1 MSHYYLNDPNLKSKY
16 NIVKYTFR
24 GSELSFITNT
34 GVFSR
39 ERIDFGTNLLIN
51 SFEDQ
56 DLKNKKILDLGC
68 GYGVIGLSIAK
79 AFLGSTV
86 HLIDI
91 NERAIEL
98 AIKNAELNKVKN
110 VNIYPSNLYQEV
122 EEKFD
127 VIISN
132 PPIRAGKEVVHQ
144 VVENGYNHL
153 NQGGM
158 IWMVIQKKQGA
169 NSLIKKIE
177 EVFKN
182 AIIVKKTNGYCI
194 IKTIKNI

>member
-16 NIVKYTFR
+16 NNVKYTFR
-24 GSELSFITNT
+24 EFELSFITNT

-144 VVENGYNHL
+144 VVESGYNHL

-158 IWMVIQKKQGA
+158 LWMVIQKKQGA

>member
-1 MSHYYLNDPNLKSKY
+1 MSHYYINDPDLKSKY
-16 NIVKYTFR
+16 NTVKYTFR
-24 GSELSFITNT
+24 GYELSFVTNT

-79 AFLGSTV
+79 AFSDSIV

-98 AIKNAELNKVKN
+98 AFKNAKTNIINN
-110 VNIYPSNLYQEV
+110 VTIYQSNLYQAVDER
-122 EEKFD
+122 FD

-132 PPIRAGKEVVHQ
+132 PPIRAGKDVVHQ
-144 VVENGYNHL
+144 IVETGYEYL
-153 NQGGM
+153 NQDGM
-158 IWMVIQKKQGA
+158 LWVVIQKKQGA

-182 AIIVKKTNGYCI
+182 AIIVKKTNGYYI
-194 IKTIKNI
+194 IKALKNI